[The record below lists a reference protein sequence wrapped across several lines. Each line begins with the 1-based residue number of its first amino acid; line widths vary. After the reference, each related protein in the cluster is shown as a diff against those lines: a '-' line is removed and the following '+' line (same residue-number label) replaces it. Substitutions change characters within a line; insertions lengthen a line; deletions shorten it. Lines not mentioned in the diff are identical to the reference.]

1 MMTRAMALP
10 LRWKRGRGKTRTFW
24 WRLMQ
29 ILRQL
34 EHLLVSEVDQQ
45 VERVRRGSVETYSS
59 TTGKRDSRC
68 DSRASTLGKTAYPT
82 RPVSKLYE
90 QEKAT
95 KGRT

>member
-1 MMTRAMALP
+1 M
-10 LRWKRGRGKTRTFW
+10 GR
-24 WRLMQ
+24 
-29 ILRQL
+29 
-34 EHLLVSEVDQQ
+34 
-45 VERVRRGSVETYSS
+45 VETYSS

-95 KGRT
+95 KGRTLVLPTRTPWQLGNLFEHPVGITCQTSCV